1 VKLAATFPI
10 RLVCRLLG
18 VPRSSVYYTP
28 RPGPDEAMLKTALLD
43 LAAEWP
49 TYGYRRLTVMM
60 KRLGWRVNGK
70 RVRRFMDELGLTGS
84 PPVRKTRTTDS
95 RHAFPRYANLVT
107 GLQIQ
112 APDQVWV
119 ADITYIRLQSEFVYL
134 AVLMDVF
141 TRSIRGWHL
150 GRDLDQGLTLAAL
163 ERALVVAVPQLH
175 HSDQGV
181 QYAAGA
187 YVERLTNLGVM
198 LSMAAVGEP
207 RENGFAERLVRT
219 IKEEEVDLSDYSD
232 FADARGQIGH
242 FIDAVY
248 NVKRIHSS
256 LGYLTPREFEE
267 QWRQARAAT
276 TTKTRAEDRAT
287 VATDPSADSGAHAD
301 RGNRMLPHTDRL
313 GINAINPTCRSRRLR
328 RCPVCHKK
336 PRSVVQF

>member
-1 VKLAATFPI
+1 LKLADTYPI

-18 VPRSSVYYTP
+18 VPRSSVYYTS
-28 RPGPDEAMLKTALLD
+28 RPAFDEAMLKTALLD

-60 KRLGWRVNGK
+60 QRLGWPVNAK
-70 RVRRFMDELGLTGS
+70 RVRRWMDELNLCGA
-84 PPVRKTRTTDS
+84 PPVRKTRTTNS
-95 RHAFPRYANLVT
+95 LHSFPRYPNLVKD
-107 GLQIQ
+107 LIIKR
-112 APDQVWV
+112 PDQVWV
-119 ADITYIRLQSEFVYL
+119 ADITYIRLRHEFIYL

-150 GRDLDQGLTLAAL
+150 GRDLDQSLTLAAL
-163 ERALVVAVPQLH
+163 ERALAVAVPKMH

-181 QYAAGA
+181 QYAATA
-187 YVERLTNLGVM
+187 YVERLKNLGVQ

-219 IKEEEVDLSDYSD
+219 IKGEEVDLSDYQD

-256 LGYLTPREFEE
+256 LGYLTPKEFEQ
-267 QWRQARAAT
+267 QWREARAGPT
-276 TTKTRAEDRAT
+276 TTRT
-287 VATDPSADSGAHAD
+287 
-301 RGNRMLPHTDRL
+301 
-313 GINAINPTCRSRRLR
+313 
-328 RCPVCHKK
+328 
-336 PRSVVQF
+336 